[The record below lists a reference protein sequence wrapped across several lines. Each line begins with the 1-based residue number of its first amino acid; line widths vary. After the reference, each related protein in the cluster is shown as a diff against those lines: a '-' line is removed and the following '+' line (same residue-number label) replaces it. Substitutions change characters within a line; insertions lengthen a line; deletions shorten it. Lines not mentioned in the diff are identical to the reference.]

1 MLEFVIA
8 VIFLALALV
17 ALVLRKTYFYL
28 PKAELQR
35 QAANHDPL
43 AATLWR
49 AVAYG
54 PSLVL
59 LLWFVIGASAGI
71 GFVLFAK
78 IAPAYL
84 GFLVIALALWLGFA
98 WMPSTR
104 LTSIGAHLAV
114 WLTPA
119 VVWITSL
126 TEPLTSRLAHF
137 LGRFSL
143 GPHTG
148 VYEKE
153 DLVHLIQQQKNQP
166 DNRVSEETL
175 SLVER
180 ALHFDTYTVHDV
192 VVPRAKVRT
201 VALSDPIGPITMDE
215 LHATGYTRFP
225 VVADDAN
232 TIVGTLYLRDIVD
245 SRRGGTVETYADSH
259 VFYVH
264 EQDSLSEALH
274 AFRVAKQQV
283 LVVVNAFE
291 EYVGI
296 ITISDVLSKLL
307 SFSGNA
313 AFNSHDDKHAVA
325 KKHEPAVATVE
336 EKAEEFQ
343 GVAEEPSEVIE

>member
-28 PKAELQR
+28 PKPELQR
-35 QAANHDPL
+35 QAALHDPL
-43 AATLWR
+43 AVTLWR

-54 PSLVL
+54 GSLVL
-59 LLWFVIGASAGI
+59 LLWLCIGVGAGV

-78 IAPAYL
+78 LAPSFL
-84 GFLVIALALWLGFA
+84 GFLVVALALWFGFA

-104 LTSIGAHLAV
+104 LTSIGAHLAI
-114 WLTPA
+114 WCTPA
-119 VVWITSL
+119 VVWLLSL
-126 TEPLTSRLAHF
+126 AQPLTSRIVPIIK
-137 LGRFSL
+137 RFYL

-148 VYEKE
+148 LYEKE
-153 DLVHLIQQQKNQP
+153 DLLELVHQQKQQP
-166 DNRVSEETL
+166 DNRVSDEVL

-180 ALHFDTYTVHDV
+180 ALQFDTYTVHDV
-192 VVPRAKVRT
+192 LVPRAKVRT
-201 VALSDPIGPITMDE
+201 VSQSDPIGPITMDE
-215 LHATGYTRFP
+215 LHATGFTRFP
-225 VVADDAN
+225 VIADDPN
-232 TIVGTLYLRDIVD
+232 VIVGTLYLRDIVD
-245 SRRGGTVETYADSH
+245 SRKGGTVETYADTH

-264 EQDSLSEALH
+264 DQDSLSDALH

-296 ITISDVLSKLL
+296 ITISDVLGKLL
-307 SFSGNA
+307 VFSDSR
-313 AFNSHDDKHAVA
+313 AFTAHDDKHAVA
-325 KKHEPAVATVE
+325 QKHEKSLQKAE

-343 GVAEEPSEVIE
+343 AVAEEPSEVVE